1 MSRGITLS
9 TEIGRPVRLAGVL
22 FFVSV
27 FLSSPDAARAQA
39 GDGPVAASASA
50 GRALRQKML
59 TMTPAEAG
67 ASPTLKC
74 PRVYGVLMDVPIGN
88 GHAATVFANSLG
100 DASLYTT
107 GTFGVIGGGLHESVR
122 KAALAFVEAA
132 DGYYDKA
139 TATTAFPYPAPDKV
153 RFYLLT
159 FKGVRMLEADLES
172 LRRGASKSL
181 ELFNLGNAV
190 ITELRIATEPPPKA
204 AE

>member
-1 MSRGITLS
+1 MRRGIPSNTQ
-9 TEIGRPVRLAGVL
+9 IGRPVWLAAMI
-22 FFVSV
+22 FFASASV
-27 FLSSPDAARAQA
+27 IFPDAARAQSGEGA
-39 GDGPVAASASA
+39 PGVAQPSA

-67 ASPTLKC
+67 AVPTLKC

-107 GTFGVIGGGLHESVR
+107 GTFGIIGGGAHDAVR
-122 KAALAFVEAA
+122 KAALAFVETA

-139 TATTAFPYPAPDKV
+139 APVTAFPYPAPEKV

-181 ELFNLGNAV
+181 DLFNLGNAV
-190 ITELRIATEPPPKA
+190 ITELRIATEPPPKG
-204 AE
+204 E

>member
-1 MSRGITLS
+1 LCLLL
-9 TEIGRPVRLAGVL
+9 VVAGLLCAPGV
-22 FFVSV
+22 
-27 FLSSPDAARAQA
+27 AHAQA
-39 GDGPVAASASA
+39 GASAPAGDAQNA

-59 TMTPAEAG
+59 TMTPSEMGVA
-67 ASPTLKC
+67 PTTKS

-107 GTFGVIGGGLHESVR
+107 GTFSIVGSGEHEAVR
-122 KAALAFVEAA
+122 KAVLAFVEAA
-132 DGYYDKA
+132 GGFYERA
-139 TATTAFPYPAPDKV
+139 TPVTTFPYPAPGKV

-159 FKGVRMLEADLES
+159 FNGVRMLEADLES

>member
-1 MSRGITLS
+1 M
-9 TEIGRPVRLAGVL
+9 
-22 FFVSV
+22 V
-27 FLSSPDAARAQA
+27 FPDAARAQSGEGA
-39 GDGPVAASASA
+39 PGVAQQGA

-67 ASPTLKC
+67 AAPTLKC
-74 PRVYGVLMDVPIGN
+74 PRVYGILMDVPIGS

-107 GTFGVIGGGLHESVR
+107 GTFGIIGGGAHDAVR

-139 TATTAFPYPAPDKV
+139 TPVTAFPYPAPEKV

-181 ELFNLGNAV
+181 DLFNLGNAV
-190 ITELRIATEPPPKA
+190 ITELRVATEPPPKG
-204 AE
+204 E